1 MYFRKPFEERKSILH
16 FILRTYILF
25 CLKINFE
32 VEFKMRISTS
42 YSNLIRYVQ
51 LTEILNLAYEMYK
64 QSCIW
69 Q

>member
-16 FILRTYILF
+16 STLRTYILF

-32 VEFKMRISTS
+32 VQFKMRITS
-42 YSNLIRYVQ
+42 YNNLIRYVQ
-51 LTEILNLAYEMYK
+51 LTEILNLVYEMYK

>member
-1 MYFRKPFEERKSILH
+1 MPFEKRKSILH
-16 FILRTYILF
+16 SILRTYILF

-32 VEFKMRISTS
+32 VEFKMEITS
-42 YSNLIRYVQ
+42 YSNLIRYVK

-64 QSCIW
+64 QSCIR